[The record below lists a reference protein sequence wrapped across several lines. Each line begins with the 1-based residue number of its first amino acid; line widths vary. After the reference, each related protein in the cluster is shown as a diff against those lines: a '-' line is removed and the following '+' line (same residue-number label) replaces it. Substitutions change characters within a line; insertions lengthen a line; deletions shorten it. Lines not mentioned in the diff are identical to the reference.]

1 MAKKTYTP
9 ADRQAIREKLL
20 TAGLEQ
26 FCKYGVRQVRLRD
39 ILAAAGISKPFF
51 YTFFPSFG
59 EFATKV
65 LERQRELMLE
75 IQAEQLGKKEVPFE
89 EQVFVC
95 LRTFLE
101 KGCWAVNQEEGRY
114 IYRQQAAGL
123 HASFLAGNLEF
134 YDTLLERFGVPAAR
148 LDRQIFGNA
157 MQALLDHYF
166 ADPSGQVFYFQ
177 EKRQEAVLLQC
188 KLLAAYVTSLRL

>member
-26 FCKYGVRQVRLRD
+26 FCKYGVRQVRLR
-39 ILAAAGISKPFF
+39 ILTGRVFPNPFLYTFPILGRFKPAQSVRTAAGA
-51 YTFFPSFG
+51 Y
-59 EFATKV
+59 V
-65 LERQRELMLE
+65 E

-114 IYRQQAAGL
+114 IYRNNP
-123 HASFLAGNLEF
+123 LACTPLF
-134 YDTLLERFGVPAAR
+134 
-148 LDRQIFGNA
+148 
-157 MQALLDHYF
+157 
-166 ADPSGQVFYFQ
+166 
-177 EKRQEAVLLQC
+177 
-188 KLLAAYVTSLRL
+188 